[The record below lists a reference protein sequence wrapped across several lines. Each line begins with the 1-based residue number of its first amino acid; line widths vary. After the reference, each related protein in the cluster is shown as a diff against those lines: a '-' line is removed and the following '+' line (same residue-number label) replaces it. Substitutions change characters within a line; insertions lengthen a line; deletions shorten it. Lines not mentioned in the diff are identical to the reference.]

1 MRFIFKTNYN
11 QDIKI
16 YKHSGYVFWYTLLI
30 AALLIAPLLFD
41 EFMIGEL
48 SLIYIYSIAALSL
61 MVLMGY
67 TGLPSFGHAGF
78 MAIGAF
84 TQAYLVNRGVPFLV
98 SFVLVG
104 VLCGVIGALLAIP
117 LRRATGIYFAI
128 GTLAF
133 AIIVENTFKVWNS
146 FTGGIIGTPI
156 DNVAIFGHEFTKPW
170 EFYYLCL
177 IVLVLVIFGILN
189 LLRSHTGRALV
200 ATRDSEISAL
210 CMGIN
215 INKIKIIAFGVS
227 GVIIGLAGAL
237 FAHKMT
243 YIAPEVFSFIIS
255 MQIVMMVVIGG
266 LGSVH
271 GAVFGAIFLGF
282 MPTVI
287 AFVRD
292 FLPSGVAQSVGLMEL
307 GIIGI
312 ILILFILFEP
322 NGLYGRWLKIK
333 LFLDMFPMY
342 RKATYKRQ
350 KSYLKTERV
359 Q

>member
-11 QDIKI
+11 QDII
-16 YKHSGYVFWYTLLI
+16 LFKHGGYVFWYTVLI
-30 AALLIAPLLFD
+30 AATLVAPLLLD
-41 EFMIGEL
+41 EFILGEL
-48 SLIYIYSIAALSL
+48 ALIFIYAIAALSL
-61 MVLMGY
+61 MVLIGY

-84 TQAYLVNRGVPFLV
+84 TQAYLVNCGVPFLV
-98 SFVLVG
+98 AFLVTG
-104 VLCGVIGALLAIP
+104 VLCGIIGCLLAMP
-117 LRRATGIYFAI
+117 LRKTTGIYFAI

-133 AIIVENTFKVWNS
+133 AIIVENTFKVWTS
-146 FTGGIIGTPI
+146 FTGGIAGTPV
-156 DNVAIFGHEFTKPW
+156 NKVVLFGYEFVEAW
-170 EFYYLCL
+170 QFYYLCL
-177 IVLVLVIFGILN
+177 IILMLVLFSLLN

-215 INKIKIIAFGVS
+215 INKIKVIAFGIS

-243 YIAPEVFSFIIS
+243 YITPEIFSFLIS
-255 MQIVMMVVIGG
+255 IQIVMMVVIGG
-266 LGSVH
+266 LGSLH

-282 MPTVI
+282 MPTFI
-287 AFVRD
+287 AVVRD
-292 FLPSGVAQSVGLMEL
+292 FLPSGIAQKVGLMEL

-350 KSYLKTERV
+350 KTYLKTERV